1 MKQMNGDAVPHNT
14 DIAGYQITHKTP
26 FLKCK

>member
-1 MKQMNGDAVPHNT
+1 MNGQKVPMVTN
-14 DIAGYQITHKTP
+14 IAGYQVTHSTP